1 MSGHETQR
9 TNVPRRREASPHPVR
24 LPGPDSRP
32 TQVPGGAPPK
42 VPGEAA
48 FRRLPDAL
56 QPGHDG
62 SS

>member
-56 QPGHDG
+56 
-62 SS
+62 